1 MAKTFRCN
9 IVSVKEEIFSGAVE
23 MLIVTGSLGE
33 LGILPGHTPLLT
45 GLRPGPVRLR
55 LPSGSNQ
62 GDEVIEEVFFASGG
76 FLEVQPTVVTM
87 LTDTVVRADT
97 LDEAAV
103 REAKEK
109 AEKMLSEHT
118 NDFQF
123 SLAAARLAEAA
134 AQLRTLGRYRNQR
147 RG

>member
-9 IVSVKEEIFSGAVE
+9 IVSAKEEIFSGAVE

-45 GLRPGPVRLR
+45 GLKPGSARIR
-55 LPSGSNQ
+55 LPSGSGQ
-62 GDEVIEEVFFASGG
+62 GGEVLEEVFFVSGG

-87 LTDTVVRADT
+87 LTDTAVRADT

-103 REAKEK
+103 RAAKEK
-109 AEKMLSEHT
+109 AEKMLSERT
-118 NDFQF
+118 SDFQF
-123 SLAAARLAEAA
+123 GLAAAQLAEAA
-134 AQLRTLGRYRNQR
+134 AQLRALERFRGQR